1 MYHSIPLRY
10 SSTTQYLQV
19 FVFQIIEVLEKLK
32 QVFVDSKNPSKEKLV
47 LFFSAFVIAKKK
59 KVFEVISSWSGRLQI
74 VFTEQIALTED
85 GYNALFC
92 VYKPACRAGCH
103 LGNFYLLFH

>member
-32 QVFVDSKNPSKEKLV
+32 QVFVDSKNPFKEKLV
-47 LFFSAFVIAKKK
+47 LFFSAFVIAKKNILD
-59 KVFEVISSWSGRLQI
+59 VI
-74 VFTEQIALTED
+74 
-85 GYNALFC
+85 
-92 VYKPACRAGCH
+92 
-103 LGNFYLLFH
+103 